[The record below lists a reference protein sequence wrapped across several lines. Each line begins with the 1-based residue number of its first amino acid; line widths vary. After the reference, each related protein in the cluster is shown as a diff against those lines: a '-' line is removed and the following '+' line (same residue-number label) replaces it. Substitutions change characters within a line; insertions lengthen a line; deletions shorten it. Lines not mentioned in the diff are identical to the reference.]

1 MFNHSTT
8 DMIPIVNFFV
18 CFNFESRDG
27 AAIFFSMHIW
37 NLIHDAPFHCHRNVT
52 ALSPENTGCHL
63 TTKCHSGTLTQARKE
78 KSELK
83 QLILMTTK
91 CFSSI
96 KMKMIYTSCRFLL
109 LLWIS
114 ILKRKINFLYV
125 KNLRQCDTFKN
136 SPFKESFCCKLAC
149 HSTFFEHLIKNST
162 LLLSCTVDINHH
174 KMIHFS
180 FACFF
185 GGI

>member
-1 MFNHSTT
+1 MAVGWNETIRPIFNHCGQCTWSQWWFSLSVW
-8 DMIPIVNFFV
+8 DFGI
-18 CFNFESRDG
+18 

-63 TTKCHSGTLTQARKE
+63 TTKCHSGTLTQAPKE

-136 SPFKESFCCKLAC
+136 SPFKESFCWKLAC
-149 HSTFFEHLIKNST
+149 HSTFLNT
-162 LLLSCTVDINHH
+162 W
-174 KMIHFS
+174 
-180 FACFF
+180 
-185 GGI
+185 

>member
-1 MFNHSTT
+1 MKWDFLTNFPPLWTMY
-8 DMIPIVNFFV
+8 MISMVIFFV
-18 CFNFESRDG
+18 CLRFWYR

-63 TTKCHSGTLTQARKE
+63 TTKCHSGTLTQAPKE

-136 SPFKESFCCKLAC
+136 SWYYQCAY
-149 HSTFFEHLIKNST
+149 
-162 LLLSCTVDINHH
+162 LLHE
-174 KMIHFS
+174 
-180 FACFF
+180 
-185 GGI
+185 

>member
-1 MFNHSTT
+1 MLKLSELGEVSFRMWKLGALDKMRLFDQFSTT
-8 DMIPIVNFFV
+8 VDNIQCTWSQWWFSLSVWDFGI
-18 CFNFESRDG
+18 

-63 TTKCHSGTLTQARKE
+63 TTKCHSGTLTQAPKE

-125 KNLRQCDTFKN
+125 KNLRQCDTFRILHSKN
-136 SPFKESFCCKLAC
+136 LK
-149 HSTFFEHLIKNST
+149 
-162 LLLSCTVDINHH
+162 
-174 KMIHFS
+174 
-180 FACFF
+180 
-185 GGI
+185 

>member
-1 MFNHSTT
+1 MFLRSDFFFKVKNQLELFRKIVKWDFWPMFNHSTT
-8 DMIPIVNFFV
+8 DMISIVIFFV
-18 CFNFESRDG
+18 CFSFESRDG

-63 TTKCHSGTLTQARKE
+63 TTKCHSGTLTQAPKE

-149 HSTFFEHLIKNST
+149 HSTFLNT
-162 LLLSCTVDINHH
+162 W
-174 KMIHFS
+174 
-180 FACFF
+180 
-185 GGI
+185 